1 MNILKLIVIERRV
14 DMKAKTKD
22 RIVIV
27 TFLLIP
33 IILLGMFSYYPLTK
47 LFQLSITDW
56 DGLSPSLNYVGLKN
70 FKEIFQQKELF
81 SVFANNMA
89 YVFVALMQ
97 QFAGLF
103 LAVLLDSNLKGRNTF
118 RAIIFMPYIINGV
131 AIAFMFNYMYD
142 FTNSP
147 VNVFLNFIGLEEL
160 AVHFINMEYSSNLW
174 LAFISF
180 WRYVGYTMVIYL
192 AALQSIP
199 KEIYEAARVDGAGFF
214 QIIKSIT
221 FPNIKT
227 MFKLSLL
234 LSVNGSLQAYFEPFL
249 LTKGGPNGRTDTF
262 ITKTLSLA
270 FDYNK
275 YGKASAMGVIL
286 LFIILGLVLAQ
297 KLFFKEED

>member
-1 MNILKLIVIERRV
+1 
-14 DMKAKTKD
+14 MKAKTKD
-22 RIVIV
+22 RVTIVC
-27 TFLLIP
+27 FLLIP
-33 IILLGMFSYYPLTK
+33 TILLAMFSYYPLAK
-47 LFQLSITDW
+47 LFQLSVTDW
-56 DGLSPSLNYVGLKN
+56 DGLSPTLNYVGLAN
-70 FKEIFQQKELF
+70 FKEVFQQKELL
-81 SVFANNMA
+81 SVFLNNMA
-89 YVFVALMQ
+89 YVLVALIQ

-103 LAVLLDSNLKGRNTF
+103 LAILLDSNLKGRNAF
-118 RAIIFMPYIINGV
+118 RGIIFMPYIINGV

-147 VNVFLNFIGLEEL
+147 INTFLRFIGLNDL
-160 AVHFINMEYSSNLW
+160 TVHFISTEYGSNFW

-192 AALQSIP
+192 AALQSVP
-199 KEIYEAARVDGAGFF
+199 REIYEAARVDGAGFF
-214 QIIKSIT
+214 QIIKNIT

-234 LSVNGSLQAYFEPFL
+234 LSINGSLQAYFEPFL

-297 KLFFKEED
+297 KLLFKEESE

>member
-1 MNILKLIVIERRV
+1 
-14 DMKAKTKD
+14 MKAKTKD

>member
-1 MNILKLIVIERRV
+1 MS
-14 DMKAKTKD
+14 AKKKD
-22 RIVIV
+22 RI
-27 TFLLIP
+27 T
-33 IILLGMFSYYPLTK
+33 IILFLVVPVILLAMFSYYPLAK

-56 DGLSPSLNYVGLKN
+56 DGLSPTLHYVGLKN
-70 FKEIFQQKELF
+70 YKDIFKQKELF

-89 YVFVALMQ
+89 YVLVAFIQ
-97 QFAGLF
+97 QFAGLL
-103 LAVLLDSNLKGRNTF
+103 LAILLDSNLRGKKVF
-118 RAIIFMPYIINGV
+118 RGIIFMPYIINGV

-142 FTNSP
+142 FQNSP
-147 VNVFLNFIGLEEL
+147 FNVFLNFIGLGDY
-160 AVHFINMEYSSNLW
+160 AVHFIGTGYASNLW

-199 KEIYEAARVDGAGFF
+199 HEIYEAARVDGAGFF
-214 QIIKSIT
+214 RIVKDIT

-234 LSVNGSLQAYFEPFL
+234 LSINGSLQAYFEPFL

-286 LFIILGLVLAQ
+286 LFIILGLVLVQ
-297 KLFFKEED
+297 KIFFKEED

>member
-1 MNILKLIVIERRV
+1 MR
-14 DMKAKTKD
+14 AKTKD
-22 RIVIV
+22 QITII

-33 IILLGMFSYYPLTK
+33 TVLLAIFSYYPLAK

-56 DGLSPSLNYVGLKN
+56 DGLSPTLNYVGISN
-70 FKEIFQQKELF
+70 YKEIFRQKELF
-81 SVFANNMA
+81 SVFLNNMA
-89 YVFVALMQ
+89 YVLMALIQ
-97 QFAGLF
+97 QFAGLL
-103 LAVLLDSNLKGRNTF
+103 LAILLDSNLKGKNAF
-118 RAIIFMPYIINGV
+118 RGIIFMPYIINGV

-147 VNVFLNFIGLEEL
+147 INVFLKFIGLGDM
-160 AVHFINMEYSSNLW
+160 AIHFISTEYTSNLW

-199 KEIYEAARVDGAGFF
+199 REIYEAARVDGANFF
-214 QIIKSIT
+214 QIVKNIT

-297 KLFFKEED
+297 KLLFKEED

>member
-1 MNILKLIVIERRV
+1 MN
-14 DMKAKTKD
+14 AKTKD
-22 RIVIV
+22 RITICI
-27 TFLLIP
+27 FLLIP
-33 IILLGMFSYYPLTK
+33 TVLLAMFSYYPLAK

-56 DGLSPSLNYVGLKN
+56 DGLSPSLNYVGLEN
-70 FKEIFQQKELF
+70 YKEIFKQKELF
-81 SVFANNMA
+81 SVFLNNMA
-89 YVFVALMQ
+89 YVLVALLQ
-97 QFAGLF
+97 QFAGLL
-103 LAVLLDSNLKGRNTF
+103 LAILLDSNLKGKNTF
-118 RAIIFMPYIINGV
+118 RGIIFMPYIINGV

-142 FTNSP
+142 FSNSP
-147 VNVFLNFIGLEEL
+147 INVFLEFIGLEEL
-160 AVHFINMEYSSNLW
+160 AIHFISTEYSSNLW

-192 AALQSIP
+192 AALQSVP
-199 KEIYEAARVDGAGFF
+199 REIYEAARVDGAGFF
-214 QIIKSIT
+214 QIVKNIT

-297 KLFFKEED
+297 KFLFKEED

>member
-1 MNILKLIVIERRV
+1 
-14 DMKAKTKD
+14 MKAKTKD
-22 RIVIV
+22 RITILF
-27 TFLLIP
+27 FLLIP
-33 IILLGMFSYYPLTK
+33 TVLLAMFSYYPLAK

-56 DGLSPSLNYVGLKN
+56 DGLSPSVNYVGLKN
-70 FKEIFQQKELF
+70 YKEIFQQKELF
-81 SVFANNMA
+81 SVFLNNMA
-89 YVFVALMQ
+89 YVLVAFLQ
-97 QFAGLF
+97 QFAGLL
-103 LAVLLDSNLKGRNTF
+103 LAILLDSNLKGRNTF
-118 RAIIFMPYIINGV
+118 RGILFMPYIINGV

-147 VNVFLNFIGLEEL
+147 INVFLKFIGLEGL
-160 AVHFINMEYSSNLW
+160 AVHFISTGYTSNLW

-192 AALQSIP
+192 AALQSVP
-199 KEIYEAARVDGAGFF
+199 GEIYEAARVDGAGFF

-234 LSVNGSLQAYFEPFL
+234 LSINGSLQAYFEPFL

-286 LFIILGLVLAQ
+286 LFIILSLVVVQ